1 MGWSCVDYCYLFISC
16 LESHSDGTHS
26 LQRIHWWAMMQCYIF
41 PNLHWWR
48 SKLGWPKCKYS
59 FFVVEI
65 LDIRLMWTWMNDA
78 FIELYCVLLYTQSAL
93 QLCGGGGGGLSSTST
108 SQCIRVHCYDPS
120 IALECWLNSLMILAN
135 ILCKQPDLKG
145 ICKSCFQ

>member
-26 LQRIHWWAMMQCYIF
+26 LQRIHWWASDAM
-41 PNLHWWR
+41 LHF
-48 SKLGWPKCKYS
+48 SKSALMKKQAWMAQVKVQFFCCWNFRYS
-59 FFVVEI
+59 FNVN
-65 LDIRLMWTWMNDA
+65 MNEWCIY
-78 FIELYCVLLYTQSAL
+78 IELYCVLLYTQSAL
-93 QLCGGGGGGLSSTST
+93 QLCVGGGLSSTST
-108 SQCIRVHCYDPS
+108 SQSIRVHCYDPS
-120 IALECWLNSLMILAN
+120 IALECWLNSLVILAN